1 MIANRLLA
9 TAVLVLL
16 AGLSCSLNAQ
26 EWRTEPL
33 SEIDR
38 QYMADRHEAIS
49 ALARSHFGRQL
60 NGKKSNDLPIL
71 QRLLDDGVV
80 GRDQVALLQGMGMV
94 LGDLLKREYGLTWV
108 VYRDSVGRSRSLQVP
123 GFDKDFIFPV
133 TRISRLVTAGADVDV
148 AAIYRELEQSID
160 DIRNKPPF

>member
-1 MIANRLLA
+1 MIANRSLA
-9 TAVLVLL
+9 ALLVLL
-16 AGLSCSLNAQ
+16 VCFSCSLNAQ

-38 QYMADRHEAIS
+38 QYMADQHEAIN

-60 NGKKSNDLPIL
+60 NGTKANDLPIL

-94 LGDLLKREYGLTWV
+94 LGELLRQEHGLTWV
-108 VYRDSVGRSRSLQVP
+108 VYRDAVGRSRSLQVP
-123 GFDKDFIFPV
+123 GYNKDFIFPV
-133 TRISRLVTAGADVDV
+133 TRISRLVTVGADVDV
-148 AAIYRELEQSID
+148 AFIYRELEQSID